1 MIKLPDRH
9 ALTLRLMPDAYQK
22 LHTIREA
29 TGLTMNTIVS
39 QLIINVEV
47 DTINAEQIQQKNAQ
61 LKDLQDQVDALKN
74 QILKDQTIKFII
86 RNNNDN

>member
-1 MIKLPDRH
+1 MIKLPNRH
-9 ALTLRLMPDAYQK
+9 ALSIRLMPDVYQK
-22 LHTIREA
+22 LYVITKS

-39 QLIINVEV
+39 QLITNVEF

-61 LKDLQDQVDALKN
+61 LKDLQDQVNALKT

-86 RNNNDN
+86 KEQQ

>member
-9 ALTLRLMPDAYQK
+9 ALSVRLMPDVYQK
-22 LHTIREA
+22 LDYISKS
-29 TGLTMNTIVS
+29 TGLTMNKIVN

-47 DTINAEQIQQKNAQ
+47 DTINAEEVQQKNAQ
-61 LKDLQDQVDALKN
+61 LKDLQDQVNALKN

-86 RNNNDN
+86 KEQQ

>member
-9 ALTLRLMPDAYQK
+9 ALSVRLMPDVYLK
-22 LHTIREA
+22 LDYISKS

-47 DTINAEQIQQKNAQ
+47 DTINAEEVQQKNAQ
-61 LKDLQDQVDALKN
+61 LKDLQDQVNALKN

-86 RNNNDN
+86 KEQQ

>member
-9 ALTLRLMPDAYQK
+9 ALSVRLMPDVYQK
-22 LHTIREA
+22 LYDISKS

-39 QLIINVEV
+39 QLILNVEV
-47 DTINAEQIQQKNAQ
+47 DTINLEESQHKNAQ
-61 LKDLQDQVDALKN
+61 LKDLQDQVNALKN

-86 RNNNDN
+86 KEQQ

>member
-9 ALTLRLMPDAYQK
+9 ALSIRLMPEAYQK

-47 DTINAEQIQQKNAQ
+47 DTINAEEIQQKNAQ
-61 LKDLQDQVDALKN
+61 LKDLQDQVDALKT
-74 QILKDQTIKFII
+74 QILKDQTIKFIVKES
-86 RNNNDN
+86 